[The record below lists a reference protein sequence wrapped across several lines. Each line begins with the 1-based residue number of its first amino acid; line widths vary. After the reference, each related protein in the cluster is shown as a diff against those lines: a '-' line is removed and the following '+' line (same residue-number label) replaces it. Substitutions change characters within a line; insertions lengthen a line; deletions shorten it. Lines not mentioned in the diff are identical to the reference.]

1 MLLQERLTL
10 TSSISF
16 SNACLLREPT
26 NNLCSTAPAISPIG
40 ACTKVQDPLC
50 HIMQQKLQTQSSNQ
64 HRRLEPTFR
73 VQIVTFATL
82 QTMQA
87 TRPMFHA
94 GFNIGVHNKHAE
106 FLSSRRS
113 YKLQCWWQNQ
123 QPFLP
128 GRQCRTTTK
137 SFTLSISITNLY
149 WSCAL
154 ERVTKATLWVKLAKL
169 NSITIEEF
177 FHSRLP
183 PWRSIRMQGHFNN
196 KVW

>member
-1 MLLQERLTL
+1 MLLQEWLKL

-26 NNLCSTAPAISPIG
+26 NNLCSTAPAMSPPTLPHN
-40 ACTKVQDPLC
+40 AAKC
-50 HIMQQKLQTQSSNQ
+50 QTQPSNQ
-64 HRRLEPTFR
+64 HRRLEPTFS

-113 YKLQCWWQNQ
+113 YKLQCW
-123 QPFLP
+123 
-128 GRQCRTTTK
+128 
-137 SFTLSISITNLY
+137 
-149 WSCAL
+149 
-154 ERVTKATLWVKLAKL
+154 
-169 NSITIEEF
+169 
-177 FHSRLP
+177 
-183 PWRSIRMQGHFNN
+183 
-196 KVW
+196 

>member
-1 MLLQERLTL
+1 MLHSTCDESNRTTHKSSRPTL
-10 TSSISF
+10 PHNAAKCQIQPSNPHGWLEPSF
-16 SNACLLREPT
+16 S
-26 NNLCSTAPAISPIG
+26 
-40 ACTKVQDPLC
+40 
-50 HIMQQKLQTQSSNQ
+50 
-64 HRRLEPTFR
+64 

-94 GFNIGVHNKHAE
+94 DFNIGVHNKHAE
-106 FLSSRRS
+106 FFSSRRS

-128 GRQCRTTTK
+128 ERQCRTTTK

-154 ERVTKATLWVKLAKL
+154 ERITKATPWVKLAKL
-169 NSITIEEF
+169 NTITIEET

-183 PWRSIRMQGHFNN
+183 SWRSIRMQGGFNN